1 MGLLRAARIRCGAAE
16 RPGSDVAPP
25 TRARR
30 IRYESDTLQR
40 LLVPLTSA
48 ASGEPFGER
57 SMVALISL
65 LFLFVFCAGY
75 QYYHFHH

>member
-1 MGLLRAARIRCGAAE
+1 M
-16 RPGSDVAPP
+16 APP

-30 IRYESDTLQR
+30 IRYEDRIRYNGCSS
-40 LLVPLTSA
+40 PLPPPRA
-48 ASGEPFGER
+48 GEPFGER

-65 LFLFVFCAGY
+65 LFLFVFCVGY

>member
-1 MGLLRAARIRCGAAE
+1 MGLLRAARIRCGAADAGAE
-16 RPGSDVAPP
+16 DQ
-25 TRARR
+25 
-30 IRYESDTLQR
+30 IRVGLQR

-65 LFLFVFCAGY
+65 LFLFVFCVGY